1 MVEEVVWSM
10 GLSEVLA
17 KKQPDRWTR
26 RKSGR
31 ASEFWPFAYL

>member
-17 KKQPDRWTR
+17 KKPRIGEGAANPDELLIL
-26 RKSGR
+26 
-31 ASEFWPFAYL
+31 AVCIP

>member
-17 KKQPDRWTR
+17 KKPRI
-26 RKSGR
+26 GEGA
-31 ASEFWPFAYL
+31 ASPGTSF